1 MQSPAPMSTV
11 TKKCR
16 QDVNPA
22 ANFNLNDGVNI
33 RCFASN
39 RKSRAVAICNLR
51 RFQDDRHARQS
62 HTY

>member
-1 MQSPAPMSTV
+1 MCSTLPYLSPE
-11 TKKCR
+11 KCR

-33 RCFASN
+33 ISFASN